1 MGCDARWPK
10 EEFDIVQLEFDLG
23 NQCHTFL
30 RATGRCP
37 TLAYCVKGGAW
48 DNCQVT
54 KEWNYDNPT

>member
-10 EEFDIVQLEFDLG
+10 EEFGIVQPEFDPG
-23 NQCHTFL
+23 NQRHTFL

-37 TLAYCVKGGAW
+37 TPARCVKGGTW

-54 KEWNYDNPT
+54 EEWNYGNPT